1 MAGIIAGAALVT
13 GGGRGL
19 GRAIAERLARDGFAV
34 GILARTVD
42 EVDETVQAIR
52 DQGGKAEGFAADV
65 LDEIGFEKASKRF
78 LDWTGGVCD
87 ALVCA
92 IGRLKAIGP
101 LALVSSREWRLDL
114 ETSLI
119 GTHLAILSV
128 LPNLRQSPKGT
139 IQVLVGPGHHGEL
152 ANASAYATAQAG
164 LVRFVE
170 TIDRELRP
178 DGPFVYAINPGLVP
192 TRLIQHVLD
201 GREGRRYLPRF
212 TEAFAEGKEV
222 GSEVVAEMSAW
233 LVAERPAELRG
244 RVVAAPATPAIL
256 ETRLARVLAEDLNV
270 LRLR

>member
-1 MAGIIAGAALVT
+1 MAGTFEKAALVT

-19 GRAIAERLARDGFAV
+19 GRAIAERLASDGFAV
-34 GILARTVD
+34 GVLARTRA
-42 EVDETVQAIR
+42 EVIETVQTLQDAA
-52 DQGGKAEGFAADV
+52 GKAEGFVADV
-65 LDEIGFEKASKRF
+65 LDEIGFETATNRF
-78 LDWTGGVCD
+78 LDWTGGTCD

-92 IGRLKAIGP
+92 AGRLKAIGP

-119 GTHLAILSV
+119 GTHRAILAV
-128 LPNLRQSPKGT
+128 LPYLRRSRFGT
-139 IQVLVGPGHHGEL
+139 IQVLVGPGHNGEL

-164 LVRFVE
+164 LVRLVE
-170 TIDRELRP
+170 TLDHELRP

-192 TRLIQHVLD
+192 TRLIQHLLD
-201 GREGRRYLPRF
+201 NSEGRRRLPRF

-222 GSEVVAEMSAW
+222 GLEVVAEMSSW
-233 LVAERPAELRG
+233 LVSERPAELRG

-256 ETRLARVLAEDLNV
+256 ETRLARVFAEDLNI